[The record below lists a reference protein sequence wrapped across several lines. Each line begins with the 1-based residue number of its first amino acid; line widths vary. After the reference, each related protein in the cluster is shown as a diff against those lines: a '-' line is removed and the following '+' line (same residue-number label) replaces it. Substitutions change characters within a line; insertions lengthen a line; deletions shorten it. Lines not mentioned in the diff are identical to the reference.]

1 MYDAIVV
8 GARCAGSPTALLLA
22 RKGYR
27 VLLLDKATFPSDIMS
42 THYIHPP
49 GVERL
54 RAWGVLDALTATNLP
69 RIRSIDVNIMG
80 GSFSPPAPP
89 GGPPEIEA
97 YCPRRKVLD
106 HLLVNAAVNA
116 GAELREGFSVKELVF
131 EGDTV
136 VGVRGAAKGGSL
148 VTERAKVVVGADGM
162 HSTVAKAVR
171 APEYNAKPS
180 LSFGYYS
187 YWSGVTLRGAELY
200 MFEGGGVLC
209 FPTHD
214 DLACI
219 AAGGPVEQFAE
230 FRKDIESNF
239 FKILEH
245 TPDVAQRARAGKR
258 QEPFKGTADQP
269 NFFRRPYGPGWAL
282 VGDAG
287 YHRDFVT
294 GLGITDAFRDAE
306 YLAQALDDGFAG
318 RRPLDNA
325 LAEYEAKRNKIA
337 EPLYDLTTQL
347 VSGEPPTMEQFL
359 AFGLAM
365 QAMMPE
371 PTQG

>member
-8 GARCAGSPTALLLA
+8 GARCAGSPTAMLLA

-27 VLLLDKATFPSDIMS
+27 VLLVDKAAFPSDTIS
-42 THYIHPP
+42 THYLHPP

-54 RAWGVLDALTATNLP
+54 RAWGVLDALTATKLP
-69 RIRSIDVNIMG
+69 RIRSININIMG

-97 YCPRRKVLD
+97 YCPRRTVLD
-106 HLLVNAAVNA
+106 KLLVDAAVAA
-116 GAELREGFSVKELVF
+116 GVELRERFSVKELVF
-131 EGDTV
+131 NGDTV
-136 VGVRGAAKGGSL
+136 VGVRGAAAGGAP
-148 VTERAKVVVGADGM
+148 VTERAKVVIGADGM
-162 HSTVAKAVR
+162 RSTVAKAVQ
-171 APEYNAKPS
+171 APAYNTKPS
-180 LSFGYYS
+180 LTFGYYS
-187 YWSGVTLRGAELY
+187 YWSGVPLRGAELY
-200 MFEGGGVLC
+200 LFEGGGVLC
-209 FPTHD
+209 FPTHN

-219 AAGGPVEQFAE
+219 AAGGPVEQFHE
-230 FRKDIESNF
+230 FRKNIEGNF

-245 TPDVAQRARAGKR
+245 TPDVAERARAGKR
-258 QEPFKGTADQP
+258 EEPFRGTADQP

-306 YLAQALDDGFAG
+306 YLAQALDEGFSGA
-318 RRPLDNA
+318 RPFDEA
-325 LAEYEAKRNKIA
+325 LAQYEEKRNKIA

-365 QAMMPE
+365 QAMMPQ
-371 PTQG
+371 PTQD